1 MNLKKAYK
9 IFFREGLKVDEAL
22 KKIEQEC
29 LSDDKLKIFID
40 SIKQAT
46 RGVLR

>member
-22 KKIEQEC
+22 EKIEQEC
-29 LSDDKLKIFID
+29 LPDDKLRYL
-40 SIKQAT
+40 SIQSNKQ
-46 RGVLR
+46 REES